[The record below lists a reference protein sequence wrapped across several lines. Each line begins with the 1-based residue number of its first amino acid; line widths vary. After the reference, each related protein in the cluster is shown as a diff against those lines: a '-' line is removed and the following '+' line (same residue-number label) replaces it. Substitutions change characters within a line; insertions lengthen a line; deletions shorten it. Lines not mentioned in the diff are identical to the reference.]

1 MDQTVHGR
9 SEPTYEARFIE
20 GPRAGTRA
28 TVASLPEGG
37 PVEVLRV
44 QGDDLGV
51 YLLAGYP
58 DLGGSLPY
66 RWITW
71 AEAAGLR
78 TWLRFGRAARR
89 TPRADPHQ
97 GRPLG

>member
-1 MDQTVHGR
+1 MHRTERGR
-9 SEPTYEARFIE
+9 IEPRYEARLIE
-20 GPRAGTRA
+20 GPRNGARVKVVG
-28 TVASLPEGG
+28 LPDGG
-37 PVEVLRV
+37 PVEMLPARE
-44 QGDDLGV
+44 DESGV

-66 RWITW
+66 RWITP

-78 TWLRFGRAARR
+78 TWLRFGRAAR
-89 TPRADPHQ
+89 PAPAGDPDQ